1 MKKNNDDENNKN
13 NNNKNNNGGSNNYE
27 DDEMIRMPDE
37 ARNRDGI
44 YFAVNAKVDLG
55 GVDME
60 GFFRSV
66 VNAEEDGD
74 GDNDDNDY
82 DNGGDYK

>member
-1 MKKNNDDENNKN
+1 
-13 NNNKNNNGGSNNYE
+13 
-27 DDEMIRMPDE
+27 MIRRLDE
-37 ARNRDGI
+37 SRKRDGI
-44 YFAVNAKVDLG
+44 DFAGNAKVNLG

-66 VNAEEDGD
+66 VELEEDGD